1 MTEHEELLV
10 AQQQVIR
17 LEALLDASRRIH
29 STTDLDMVLQTALR
43 IVVQELE
50 LTGAYFSHFPYCHG
64 IVPEALTSALRAKNA
79 CGPWSGDDQPPLPT
93 DDETLAAEQRFPIY
107 DKDGELLTELIALP
121 PEDRDLTPDEVDFL
135 EGLALQTG
143 VAIENAR
150 FHERT
155 LLMAQL
161 REEREKAWG
170 LLLNIL
176 PKSVAEDL
184 QNGRSV
190 PMFFE
195 DATICFTDFVHFTL
209 STEKMPARDLV
220 EQLHMYFTAF
230 DEVMERY
237 GLEKLKT
244 IGDSY
249 MFASGLPIKNPAHPV
264 DAVLAA
270 LELKEVVRRFAEG
283 RKAAGWAVRVGLHT
297 GPVIAGVVGIRKF
310 AFDIWGNSVNFAS
323 RMESSGVPGSV
334 NISEV
339 TYERVADFF
348 FCEPRGKILT
358 KDKREVEMYLVH
370 GINPDIGDG
379 GSREAFERKYLEV
392 FGEPLRSF
400 PDFLS
405 NHPVTLAEE
414 DGEMIRRSPR

>member
-1 MTEHEELLV
+1 MDGDELLV

-17 LEALLDASRRIH
+17 LEALLEASRLIH
-29 STTDLDMVLQTALR
+29 STTDLDEVLRTALR

-50 LTGAYFSHFPYCHG
+50 LAGAFFSHFCYSHG
-64 IVPEALTSALRAKNA
+64 QVPEGLAGRDAPCDSPLEPYAVPA
-79 CGPWSGDDQPPLPT
+79 PEVPSG
-93 DDETLAAEQRFPIY
+93 AQRFPLY
-107 DKDGELLTELIALP
+107 DKTGELLTDLVALP
-121 PEDRDLTPDEVDFL
+121 YAEQTLTDDEVDFL
-135 EGLALQTG
+135 EGLALQAA

-161 REEREKAWG
+161 KQEREKAWG

-184 QNGRSV
+184 QEGRSI

-209 STEKMPARDLV
+209 STESMPPAYLV
-220 EQLHMYFTAF
+220 EQLHRYFTAF
-230 DEVMERY
+230 DQIMERH

-249 MFASGLPIKNPAHPV
+249 MFASGLPLKHPGNPV
-264 DAVLAA
+264 NAVLAA
-270 LELKEVVRRFAEG
+270 LELNETVRHLANNLNSASWGIRI
-283 RKAAGWAVRVGLHT
+283 GLHT

-323 RMESSGVPGSV
+323 RMESSGVPGFV
-334 NISEV
+334 NISAE
-339 TYERVADFF
+339 TYGRVCDFF
-348 FCEPRGKILT
+348 FCEARGKVMT
-358 KDKREVEMYLVH
+358 KDKRLVDMYLVH
-370 GINPDIGDG
+370 GIEPSLIADG
-379 GSREAFERKYLEV
+379 TKAAFEQKYQDC
-392 FGEPLRSF
+392 FATSLRSF
-400 PDFLS
+400 PDFL
-405 NHPVTLAEE
+405 L
-414 DGEMIRRSPR
+414 

>member
-1 MTEHEELLV
+1 MTEREELLV

-29 STTDLDMVLQTALR
+29 STTDLDTVLRTALR

-50 LTGAYFSHFPYCHG
+50 LIGACFSHFPYCHG
-64 IVPEALTSALRAKNA
+64 TMPESLTCTLPAESEN
-79 CGPWSGDDQPPLPT
+79 QPPAMQESSEQSADT
-93 DDETLAAEQRFPIY
+93 DTGFGGATEQRFTLY
-107 DKDGELLTELIALP
+107 DKDGELLTELIVLP
-121 PEDRDLTPDEVDFL
+121 PKDRELTPDEVDFL
-135 EGLALQTG
+135 EGLALQAG

-184 QNGRSV
+184 QNGHSV

-195 DATICFTDFVHFTL
+195 DATICFTDFVNFTL
-209 STEKMPARDLV
+209 STEKMPPQRVV
-220 EQLHMYFTAF
+220 EQLHIYFTAF

-249 MFASGLPIKNPAHPV
+249 MFASGLPVKHPAHPV
-264 DAVLAA
+264 NAVLAA
-270 LELKEVVRRFAEG
+270 LELGEIVRRLADGCE
-283 RKAAGWAVRVGLHT
+283 AAGWAVRVGLHT
-297 GPVIAGVVGIRKF
+297 GPVIAGVVGVRKF

-323 RMESSGVPGSV
+323 RMESSGLPGSV
-334 NISEV
+334 NISAA
-339 TYERVADFF
+339 TYERVRDFF
-348 FCEPRGKILT
+348 YCEPRGKILT
-358 KDKREVEMYLVH
+358 KDKREVEMYLVR
-370 GINPDIGDG
+370 GISDQLCSG
-379 GSREAFERKYLEV
+379 GARRAFERKYQER
-392 FGEPLRSF
+392 FGEPLRCL
-400 PDFLS
+400 PDFLCES
-405 NHPVTLAEE
+405 IP
-414 DGEMIRRSPR
+414 GS

>member
-1 MTEHEELLV
+1 L
-10 AQQQVIR
+10 I
-17 LEALLDASRRIH
+17 
-29 STTDLDMVLQTALR
+29 
-43 IVVQELE
+43 
-50 LTGAYFSHFPYCHG
+50 
-64 IVPEALTSALRAKNA
+64 
-79 CGPWSGDDQPPLPT
+79 
-93 DDETLAAEQRFPIY
+93 AAEQRFPLY
-107 DKDGELLTELIALP
+107 DKDGELLTELIVLP

-135 EGLALQTG
+135 EGLALQAG

-249 MFASGLPIKNPAHPV
+249 MFASGLPIKHPAHPV
-264 DAVLAA
+264 NAVLAA
-270 LELKEVVRRFAEG
+270 LELKEVVRRFAQS
-283 RKAAGWAVRVGLHT
+283 RMAAGWDVRVGLHT

-334 NISEV
+334 NISEA
-339 TYERVADFF
+339 TYERVSEFF

-370 GINPDIGDG
+370 GINPEVGDG
-379 GSREAFERKYLEV
+379 GARQAFERKYQEV

-400 PDFLS
+400 PDFLCD
-405 NHPVTLAEE
+405 HPVVLAEE
-414 DGEMIRRSPR
+414 GSEMIRRSLH

>member
-1 MTEHEELLV
+1 
-10 AQQQVIR
+10 
-17 LEALLDASRRIH
+17 
-29 STTDLDMVLQTALR
+29 
-43 IVVQELE
+43 
-50 LTGAYFSHFPYCHG
+50 
-64 IVPEALTSALRAKNA
+64 
-79 CGPWSGDDQPPLPT
+79 
-93 DDETLAAEQRFPIY
+93 
-107 DKDGELLTELIALP
+107 
-121 PEDRDLTPDEVDFL
+121 VDFL
-135 EGLALQTG
+135 EGLALQAG

-195 DATICFTDFVHFTL
+195 DATICFTDFVNFTL
-209 STEKMPARDLV
+209 STEKMPAQHLV

-249 MFASGLPIKNPAHPV
+249 MFASGLPIKHPAHPV
-264 DAVLAA
+264 NAVLAA
-270 LELKEVVRRFAEG
+270 LELKEVVRRLAKGSE
-283 RKAAGWAVRVGLHT
+283 AAGWAVRVGLHT

-323 RMESSGVPGSV
+323 RMESSGVPMSV
-334 NISEV
+334 NISAA
-339 TYERVADFF
+339 TYERVREFF
-348 FCEPRGKILT
+348 FCEARGKVLT

-370 GINPDIGDG
+370 GVNPDLCGCG
-379 GSREAFERKYLEV
+379 AREGFGLKYQEV

-400 PDFLS
+400 PDFLCGHS
-405 NHPVTLAEE
+405 AV
-414 DGEMIRRSPR
+414 